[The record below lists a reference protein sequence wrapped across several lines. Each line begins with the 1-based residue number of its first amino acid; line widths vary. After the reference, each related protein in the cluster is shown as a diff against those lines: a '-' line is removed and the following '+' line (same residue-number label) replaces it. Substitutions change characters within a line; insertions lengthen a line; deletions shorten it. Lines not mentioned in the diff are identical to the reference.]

1 MKSLSCK
8 PRWYT
13 SLLLATSFGF
23 ISIFTAY
30 ANTTNSGEETT
41 YHFLRHTEFNKK
53 NLDKPHKII
62 EIFYE
67 AVNRGELIVFEQ
79 KLDGS
84 MITPIRVEYVYEL
97 NGDEPTVKIYSE
109 FKKFISI
116 SLHEGIKIKLS
127 GISTILDSSGHII
140 ELRAHV
146 VPE

>member
-1 MKSLSCK
+1 MKSLSRIS
-8 PRWYT
+8 RWYT
-13 SLLLATSFGF
+13 SLLLAASFGF
-23 ISIFTAY
+23 ISTFTAY
-30 ANTTNSGEETT
+30 ANTTNSGEETK
-41 YHFLRHTEFNKK
+41 YHFLRYAEFNKK

-84 MITPIRVEYVYEL
+84 MITPIRIEYVYEL

-116 SLHEGIKIKLS
+116 SLHEEIKVKLG
-127 GISTILDSSGHII
+127 GISTILDSSGYII
-140 ELRAHV
+140 EIRAHV